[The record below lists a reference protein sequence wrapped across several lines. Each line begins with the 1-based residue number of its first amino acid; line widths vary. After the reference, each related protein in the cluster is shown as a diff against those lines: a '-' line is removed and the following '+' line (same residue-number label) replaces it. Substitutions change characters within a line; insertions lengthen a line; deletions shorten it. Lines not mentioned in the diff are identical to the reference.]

1 MEPHSQAALAEGPAG
16 CPWPPVPLDAERM
29 GHPIGRA
36 GEGLATMAGIDAGGG
51 GLLFVDVGGYWR
63 HRQTDSQS
71 VSVPPNTPLS
81 PSPSPAPP
89 TPTINHQ
96 LQADVTPQASR
107 GVPQGQGVDACAGLC
122 HLLEHQNVGT
132 MAPGHG
138 LFVFV
143 PGPGKEFRGL

>member
-71 VSVPPNTPLS
+71 VSVPPNTPRPPPHLQPHPHLPLTTS
-81 PSPSPAPP
+81 SRLMLRLRPA
-89 TPTINHQ
+89 
-96 LQADVTPQASR
+96 A
-107 GVPQGQGVDACAGLC
+107 
-122 HLLEHQNVGT
+122 
-132 MAPGHG
+132 
-138 LFVFV
+138 VFHRARV
-143 PGPGKEFRGL
+143 